1 MERFFDKTI
10 LYDKDISYIACT
22 YKHLHIVKYLIQ
34 SNYGR
39 AHDLAARQARARG
52 LRPQNAALGRCGD
65 GLDAGA
71 NRRRRGAGAVH

>member
-34 SNYGR
+34 SNYVFE
-39 AHDLAARQARARG
+39 
-52 LRPQNAALGRCGD
+52 N
-65 GLDAGA
+65 
-71 NRRRRGAGAVH
+71 